1 MKKLIFV
8 LIAALGMSCTSY
20 AQMTE
25 KELKKAT
32 KTAQKQVKEAKN
44 EMERDDVQDKRGAKR
59 LIDQAIKDPLLKDW
73 DQTWLTAADVYMH
86 FYTEENRKSFGLDGA
101 RYDTVAMYNY
111 LTQWYKFA
119 FKADSLQQIP
129 NEKGK
134 TSDEARKKHA
144 AEIHRTMSDL
154 IRGGIFYFNDH
165 QDYNKAY
172 EMFDTY
178 FTIAQADMIKD
189 LVAEDANF
197 QTNKPIFSY
206 YPALASYNLEN
217 WNNVLKYA
225 QVATAD
231 EEVGETATEMLC
243 DAYGNLKDTTSWLAT
258 LKEGLIKYPTEGY
271 YYGKLLNYYNLK
283 NDMDELEKF
292 VTEMV
297 EIDPEKAYNYYV
309 LGYIAQQNKDYDKAI
324 TQYEK
329 AIEKDAN
336 LGDAYF
342 NLGLCIMFQ
351 ASDYIDSVGNL
362 DYRSSAYK
370 KAIQEQKNYYK
381 KALPYFTKYRE
392 LEPNATDKWGIP
404 LQTIYYQID
413 MSKELNEVEARMK
426 EKGML

>member
-32 KTAQKQVKEAKN
+32 KEAQKVVKEAKN

-59 LIDQAIKDPLLKDW
+59 LIDQAMKNSLVQDW
-73 DQTWLTAADVYMH
+73 DQTWLVAADIYQH
-86 FYTEENRKSFGLDGA
+86 FYYQENTKSYTQP
-101 RYDTVAMYNY
+101 YDTVGMYNL
-111 LTQWYKFA
+111 LTQWYKYSM
-119 FKADSLQQIP
+119 KADSLQQIP
-129 NEKGK
+129 NAKGK

-144 AEIHRTMSDL
+144 REIHRTMSDL

-165 QDYNKAY
+165 QDFAKAY
-172 EMFDTY
+172 EMFDSY
-178 FTIAQADMIKD
+178 FTVANHPMIKEFTD
-189 LVAEDANF
+189 EDTIY
-197 QTNKPIFSY
+197 QKYKPIYSY
-206 YPALASYNLEN
+206 YPALAAYNMEK
-217 WNNVLKYA
+217 WDDVLKYA
-225 QVATAD
+225 KEATSD
-231 EEVGETATEMLC
+231 EEVGETATEMIC
-243 DAYGNLKDTTSWLAT
+243 DAYGNLGDSAAWLAT
-258 LKEGLIKYPTEGY
+258 LKQGLVQFPTAEY

-283 NDMDELEKF
+283 NDMSELENF
-292 VTEMV
+292 VKEMV

-309 LGYIAQQNKDYDKAI
+309 LGYVAQQNKDYDKAI
-324 TQYEK
+324 GQYQT

-336 LGDAYF
+336 LSDAYF

-351 ASDYIDSVGNL
+351 AQDYMDSKSNL
-362 DYRSSAYK
+362 DYRSKAYK
-370 KAIQEQKNYYK
+370 DAVKEQKEYYK

-392 LEPNATDKWGIP
+392 LEPSATDKWAIP